1 MDGVASVRSVV
12 DVARAGAEPGPRVR
26 VAELAFDP
34 VTRAGAVRR
43 IVAMA
48 RARDRARQVCTG
60 NLDHLYLAAHDRD
73 FRAAYEG
80 ADLVL
85 ADGAAVVWL
94 SRLGRGAVLPERVA
108 GSDLFW
114 DLTRA
119 SALEGL
125 RLFFLGGAPGSA
137 VRAAIA
143 AERRHPGACI
153 VGTYCPPRATF
164 DLDEEQWRMKGI
176 VRAASPDVLLVAL
189 GAPKQEVWI
198 ARNKEELGVP
208 VAMGVGGSFEMAAGI
223 THRAPEPVQRLGLE
237 WLYRFAQE
245 PRRLFRR
252 YFVRDLP
259 MFASLAASALRGR
272 LLHAEAPS
280 PLRERRAD

>member
-1 MDGVASVRSVV
+1 MDGVGRVDDVV
-12 DVARAGAEPGPRVR
+12 TIARLGLGGSERVR
-26 VAELAFDP
+26 VADLGFDP
-34 VTRAGAVRR
+34 ITRPVAVRR

-60 NLDHLYLAAHDRD
+60 NLDHLYLAQRD
-73 FRAAYEG
+73 HAFRAAYEG

-94 SRLGRGAVLPERVA
+94 SRLARGPILPERVA

-114 DLTRA
+114 ELTRA

-153 VGTYCPPRATF
+153 VGTYCPPVSAF
-164 DLDEEQWRMKGI
+164 DTEEEQWRIKGI
-176 VRAASPDVLLVAL
+176 VRSAKPDVLLVAL
-189 GAPKQEVWI
+189 GAPKQEIWI
-198 ARNKEELGVP
+198 AKNKEELGVP
-208 VAMGVGGSFEMAAGI
+208 VSIGVGGSFEMAAGI
-223 THRAPEPVQRLGLE
+223 ARRAPEPVQRIGLE

-252 YFVRDLP
+252 YFVQDLP
-259 MFASLAASALRGR
+259 MFASLAASALRSR
-272 LLHAEAPS
+272 LLPS
-280 PLRERRAD
+280 EGPVSLREGHAP